1 MKVIAIIPA
10 YNEEK
15 TIGNVI
21 DEIRKKSDID
31 IVVVSDGSKDYTAK
45 VARKK
50 GAKVIELKKNHG
62 VGYAMRTGYQYANR
76 NNYDIA
82 VQVDA
87 DGQHDINYLD
97 KLINHICE
105 GDYDMVIG
113 SRFVKKTDYSAPF
126 FRYIGI
132 QYFSF
137 LIYLLHKKNIKDTT
151 SGYRAVNKKM
161 IHYFADYYPS
171 GYPEVIILSLLL
183 ENCRKVCEIPVGMRE
198 RQAGKS
204 SITWQRAICYFFS
217 VTFLCI
223 KQKINCKRDKD
234 YGKDNKTDN

>member
-10 YNEEK
+10 FNEEK

-21 DEIRKKSDID
+21 DEIRKKSNVDI
-31 IVVVSDGSKDYTAK
+31 IVVCDGSKDYTAE
-45 VARKK
+45 VARRK
-50 GAKVIELKKNHG
+50 GVKVIELKKNHG
-62 VGYAMRTGYQYANR
+62 VGYAMRTGYQYAKK

-87 DGQHDINYLD
+87 DEQHDINYLE
-97 KLINHICE
+97 KLIVSICE
-105 GDYDMVIG
+105 GNYDMVIG
-113 SRFVKKTDYSAPF
+113 SRFVKKTDYSAPL

-132 QYFSF
+132 KYFSF
-137 LIYLLHKKNIKDTT
+137 LIYLLHKRIIKDTT

-161 IHYFADYYPS
+161 IHYFADHYPS

-183 ENCRKVCEIPVGMRE
+183 ENCSRVCEIPVGMRE

-204 SITWQRAICYFFS
+204 SITWRRTIFYFFS
-217 VTFLCI
+217 VTFICI
-223 KQKINCKRDKD
+223 KQKIIRKRDTD
-234 YGKDNKTDN
+234 YGKNNKTYN